1 MLVADA
7 SQVKELAVWADEW
20 CVSAFLP
27 VHEVAGKE
35 GGDSLRLKNLLRDAE
50 NELVDI
56 GMRRPEAS
64 RLVAG
69 MIPEE
74 LGDRSSEVFHR
85 AGLALFATPS
95 FHRSHKLVG
104 EAPTLVTVA
113 RRFHLKPLLRMLEHD
128 LRFFVLAVTR
138 GYAQLFSGDS
148 SGLRLIDV
156 PGLPPSLD
164 DAVQFDDRERVLFS
178 HSASRRGRGEVIA
191 AFHGQ
196 GDRDDYLPEDVMRYL
211 RMIDASLNGV
221 IGETDPLVL
230 AGSRDIVALYQDLS
244 SHGAL
249 VGPDVLGNPEAATAD
264 DLHAKAWEIVEA
276 TAGRSAGGDVA
287 RFHQLHGT
295 GKASSTPTIV
305 IQAARRGRVE
315 TMFVASDAQLWGRFD
330 DGTDEPELHDT
341 RIPGDEDLFDT
352 AAVDAWK
359 AGAAIHVVSEAMV
372 PGGTGVAAVFRY

>member
-7 SQVKELAVWADEW
+7 SQVKELAIWADEW

-56 GMRRPEAS
+56 GMRRPEAA

-74 LGDRSSEVFHR
+74 LGDPSSEVFHR
-85 AGLALFATPS
+85 AGVALFAAPG
-95 FHRSHKLVG
+95 FHRSHQLVG
-104 EAPTLVTVA
+104 EAATLVTVA

-148 SGLRLIDV
+148 SGLRPIDV

-164 DAVQFDDRERVLFS
+164 DAVQFDDRERVLLS

-276 TAGRSAGGDVA
+276 TTGRSAGGDVA

-341 RIPGDEDLFDT
+341 RMPGDEDLLDT

-359 AGAAIHVVSEAMV
+359 AGAAIHVVSQAMV